1 MEADRWLSYKEET
14 SFFFLVSILSSAIG
28 SSCICPM
35 RRPNNSCR
43 KVWHGSHLV
52 EHYSFENPVSIHQV
66 RTIFY
71 SSRRSPFSPVHIG
84 SVGNIK
90 PDENPT
96 HYRSP
101 RQYIDMC
108 QSRILNGQTE
118 QVYELVSAKALESYY
133 EIKKNNNQVNIEEKW
148 KHVRRIRF
156 RFVFSSPKPN
166 CKTITVIKPYKI
178 SSIIRSTRRKV
189 FRSMNPFVVK
199 GMWPLVV
206 LYYHENWPN
215 DWTSLHRNVCWTSVV
230 PLAAVL
236 FKSLR

>member
-1 MEADRWLSYKEET
+1 MEADRWLSQKDDA
-14 SFFFLVSILSSAIG
+14 SLFFLVSILSSAIG

-43 KVWHGSHLV
+43 KVWHGSHRV
-52 EHYSFENPVSIHQV
+52 EPYSSENPVSIHQV

-71 SSRRSPFSPVHIG
+71 SSCRSPFPPAHIS

-108 QSRILNGQTE
+108 QSRILNGPTE

-133 EIKKNNNQVNIEEKW
+133 EIKKNNNQVNIEENW
-148 KHVRRIRF
+148 KHEERIRF
-156 RFVFSSPKPN
+156 RFVFCSPKPN
-166 CKTITVIKPYKI
+166 YKTIMVIKPCKI
-178 SSIIRSTRRKV
+178 FSIIRSTRRKV

-199 GMWPLVV
+199 GMWPLAV
-206 LYYHENWPN
+206 LSSHENWPN
-215 DWTSLHRNVCWTSVV
+215 DWTSLRRNVCWTSAV